1 MLLATA
7 KGMPAFLVPFAN
19 GLNNATGDWGTVFLV
34 AAGMNVLVVVF
45 ALGPIC
51 QRHHRR
57 LEPPGLRA
65 G

>member
-1 MLLATA
+1 
-7 KGMPAFLVPFAN
+7 
-19 GLNNATGDWGTVFLV
+19 
-34 AAGMNVLVVVF
+34 MNVLVVVF